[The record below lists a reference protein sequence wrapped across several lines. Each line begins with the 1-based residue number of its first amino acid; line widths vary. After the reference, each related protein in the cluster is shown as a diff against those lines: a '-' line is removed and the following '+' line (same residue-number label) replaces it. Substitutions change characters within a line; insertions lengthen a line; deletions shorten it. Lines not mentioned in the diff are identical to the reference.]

1 MIDGFAVGHHTA
13 AGDGWLTGT
22 TVVLSDRGAVG
33 GVDVRGGAPGTRETD
48 LLDPRALVEQ
58 VDAVVLCGGSA
69 FGLAAAT
76 GVMEALAA
84 DGRGLPVGPNPGE
97 TVPIVPAA
105 VIFDLGR
112 GGVFANRPTAAFGA
126 TAYAAARTALTGGR
140 RGRAVDP
147 VTGCVGAGTGAVA
160 GGLKGGFGYAEA
172 ELSQG
177 DDGLSGRVAA
187 AVVVNAAGSGVDG
200 RTGALW
206 ADRNGTLPVPDTVG
220 RVALSAARGQAA
232 RPFNT
237 TIGVVLTDLTLTKAQ
252 AGKVAAVAHD
262 GLARAIR
269 PAHGMTDG
277 DTFFALASGRHPAP
291 TDPLAV
297 VGLLNRLLDVAAD
310 VVVDACF
317 DALTA
322 ARTHGRLRSYRELAG
337 LG

>member
-1 MIDGFAVGHHTA
+1 MIDGFAVGHHTVD
-13 AGDGWLTGT
+13 GDGWLTGT

-69 FGLAAAT
+69 YGLAAVD
-76 GVMEALAA
+76 GVMLGLAA
-84 DGRGLPVGPNPGE
+84 DGRGLPVGASPDE

-112 GGVFANRPTAAFGA
+112 GGVFAHRPAAEFGA
-126 TAYAAARTALTGGR
+126 RAYDAAKAALGGR
-140 RGRAVDP
+140 RADP
-147 VTGCVGAGTGAVA
+147 ASGCFGAGTGAAA

-172 ELSQG
+172 ALTRG
-177 DDGLSGRVAA
+177 DDGPAGSVAA
-187 AVVVNAAGSGVDG
+187 AVVVNAAGSPVDPATGGLWSDRHGVLD
-200 RTGALW
+200 
-206 ADRNGTLPVPDTVG
+206 VPDTVG

-237 TIGVVLTDLTLTKAQ
+237 TIGVLLTDLTLTKAQ

-262 GLARAIR
+262 GLARAVR
-269 PAHGMTDG
+269 PAHSMTDG
-277 DTFFALASGRHPAP
+277 DTFFALASGRLPVP
-291 TDPLAV
+291 NNPLTA
-297 VGLLNRLLDVAAD
+297 VGLLNRLLEVTAD

-317 DALTA
+317 AALTA
-322 ARTHGRLRSYRELAG
+322 AQTRGRLRGYRELAG
-337 LG
+337 L